1 MYDISKEPGLHE
13 STVSRY
19 SRRLFSSR
27 TVNTGGRPTVVSKVT
42 KRLIKRKVMEWVL
55 KASKEVYR
63 ELVGFGYDTSYQS
76 EINGFDG
83 DNHYRKRPSDL
94 FQHHDLDFVI
104 QHEASKLMSWCCI
117 TSEGPEYAC

>member
-1 MYDISKEPGLHE
+1 MPKRLSEEKINDHKQALTASTSMYDISKEPGLHE

-63 ELVGFGYDTSYQS
+63 ELVGFGYDISYQS
-76 EINGFDG
+76 EINRQLERVKEHQD
-83 DNHYRKRPSDL
+83 
-94 FQHHDLDFVI
+94 
-104 QHEASKLMSWCCI
+104 
-117 TSEGPEYAC
+117 